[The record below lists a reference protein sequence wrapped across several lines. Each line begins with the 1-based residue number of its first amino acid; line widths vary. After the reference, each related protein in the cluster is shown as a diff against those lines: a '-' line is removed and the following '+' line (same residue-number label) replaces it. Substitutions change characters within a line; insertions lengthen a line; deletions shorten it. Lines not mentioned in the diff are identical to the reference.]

1 MTGEKGYCLV
11 RGTHAVKHGCY
22 YFECTIKEMPGN
34 SACRIGWAQQY
45 ANLQAPCGYDRF
57 GYSWR
62 SRKGTIFHNSRGKHF
77 SDGYGVGDTLGFL
90 IVLPKSKERNT
101 MLPPSYKDQALIKFK
116 NHLYFEEKDESEK
129 IEKELTPLPES
140 QIKLYKNG
148 KCEGTA
154 WTDIN
159 KGSYFP
165 CVSIYKN
172 CSVQINFGPEFT
184 FKPQEEEEV
193 GEVRPVSDLATINIV
208 EHTLGDLLY
217 HVEDRLNTHT

>member
-1 MTGEKGYCLV
+1 
-11 RGTHAVKHGCY
+11 
-22 YFECTIKEMPGN
+22 
-34 SACRIGWAQQY
+34 
-45 ANLQAPCGYDRF
+45 
-57 GYSWR
+57 
-62 SRKGTIFHNSRGKHF
+62 
-77 SDGYGVGDTLGFL
+77 
-90 IVLPKSKERNT
+90 